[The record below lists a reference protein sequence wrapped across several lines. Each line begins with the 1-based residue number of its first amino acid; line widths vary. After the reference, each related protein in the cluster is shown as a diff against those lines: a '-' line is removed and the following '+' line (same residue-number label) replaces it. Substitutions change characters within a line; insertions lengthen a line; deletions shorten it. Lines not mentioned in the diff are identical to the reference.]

1 MEKKGN
7 RIREKGVQ
15 DVVRSR
21 EVRKCTQ
28 KKRISPN
35 KSKKPGLKVIA
46 DDEDIEQK
54 NQNGHIDI
62 ETENV
67 SAPQTVSSSKME
79 DIEMN
84 ENDRES
90 ISGFRLIEMS
100 ILSKVLSLLACPN
113 YTSSLKLTDV
123 ADKKKGPFSYLKVYC
138 DDCTFFHKFHTF
150 PIVTSNNYIRRG
162 GNTME
167 INARAVYGTRSIGIG
182 FSLSKF
188 CGFLNMPPPMTQTSY
203 NNMSNI
209 IKAISKNAAEK
220 SMSDAAAC
228 LGKGEKTAV
237 VGVSVD
243 DKWQQKGS

>member
-1 MEKKGN
+1 
-7 RIREKGVQ
+7 
-15 DVVRSR
+15 
-21 EVRKCTQ
+21 
-28 KKRISPN
+28 
-35 KSKKPGLKVIA
+35 
-46 DDEDIEQK
+46 
-54 NQNGHIDI
+54 
-62 ETENV
+62 
-67 SAPQTVSSSKME
+67 
-79 DIEMN
+79 
-84 ENDRES
+84 
-90 ISGFRLIEMS
+90 MS

-150 PIVTSNNYIRRG
+150 PIVTNNNYIRRG

-167 INARAVYGTRSIGIG
+167 INARAVYGTRSIGIS

-220 SMSDAAAC
+220 SMSDAATC
-228 LGKGEKTAV
+228 LRKGEKN
-237 VGVSVD
+237 
-243 DKWQQKGS
+243 